1 MRYWYKKERARNTI
15 AADSGQIRA
24 AVIQIPTNQWRRPHA
39 GDLDL
44 KYKFIYRAPLDKN
57 LIEHELDYVFIG
69 IFDGTPAPNPAEV
82 EDWKFVRLSDLKQ
95 DIEANPNKYTPW
107 FRLIVAHE
115 ELNSF
120 V

>member
-1 MRYWYKKERARNTI
+1 MEET
-15 AADSGQIRA
+15 
-24 AVIQIPTNQWRRPHA
+24 TRRRLRFEMGIDTKIEFA
-39 GDLDL
+39 
-44 KYKFIYRAPLDKN
+44 YKFIYRAPLDKN